1 MSQRTER
8 VADQIRSELS
18 LILRME
24 MKDPRI
30 ELASISAVEVTRDFS
45 HAKVMVSV
53 LGDDLEKREE
63 AVDTLRQAKGWV
75 RSHLAKRLRLRQT
88 PELHF
93 ELDRGAEHSQ
103 HINEL
108 LAGLDVSPET
118 ETVDA
123 DGAGDAAGGDD
134 EGT

>member
-18 LILRME
+18 QILRME

-63 AVDTLRQAKGWV
+63 AVATLRQAKGWV
-75 RSHLAKRLRLRQT
+75 RSQLARRLRLRQT

-108 LAGLDVSPET
+108 LADLDVPPE
-118 ETVDA
+118 A
-123 DGAGDAAGGDD
+123 DGDQAADEGGDD
-134 EGT
+134 EGA

>member
-18 LILRME
+18 QILRME

-30 ELASISAVEVTRDFS
+30 ELASVSAVEVTRDFS

-75 RSHLAKRLRLRQT
+75 RSHLARRLRLRQT

-108 LAGLDVSPET
+108 LADLNVPQET
-118 ETVDA
+118 DEP
-123 DGAGDAAGGDD
+123 GGDD
-134 EGT
+134 EGA

>member
-18 LILRME
+18 QILRLE

-30 ELASISAVEVTRDFS
+30 ELASITNVEVTRDFS

-53 LGDDLEKREE
+53 LGDDLDKRRE
-63 AVDTLRQAKGWV
+63 AVETLVQAKGWV

-103 HINEL
+103 RINEI
-108 LAGLDVSPET
+108 LAGLNTDHADET
-118 ETVDA
+118 
-123 DGAGDAAGGDD
+123 GNDD
-134 EGT
+134 ESA

>member
-18 LILRME
+18 QILRME

-30 ELASISAVEVTRDFS
+30 QLASVSAVEVTRDFS

-75 RSHLAKRLRLRQT
+75 RSHLARRLRLRQT

-108 LAGLDVSPET
+108 LADLDVPPEAN
-118 ETVDA
+118 EP
-123 DGAGDAAGGDD
+123 GGDD
-134 EGT
+134 EGA

>member
-18 LILRME
+18 QILRME

-30 ELASISAVEVTRDFS
+30 QLASISAVEVTRDFS
-45 HAKVMVSV
+45 HAKILVSV
-53 LGDDLEKREE
+53 LGDDLSKREE
-63 AVDTLRQAKGWV
+63 AVETLRQAKGWV
-75 RSHLAKRLRLRQT
+75 RSHLARRLRLRQT

-103 HINEL
+103 RINEL
-108 LAGLDVSPET
+108 LAGLQPATDEEPV
-118 ETVDA
+118 
-123 DGAGDAAGGDD
+123 D